1 MKIWKYGLLAL
12 CLTPLLAN
20 ASIWPFQSEEET
32 ALNQVCPN
40 CTLVAKDIQMLQEKT
55 CPDGLTPGAV
65 MDIAQSKQFYPMLL
79 ALKNNASDETYQAAL
94 DKLKANMG
102 CSDWNTAEKA
112 KSAFD
117 SLSKGVDNLLNTWR
131 E

>member
-1 MKIWKYGLLAL
+1 MKNRKYGLLAL
-12 CLTPLLAN
+12 TFFPFLVN

-32 ALNQVCPN
+32 TLNQVCPN
-40 CTLVAKDIQMLQEKT
+40 CALVAKDIQMLQEKT

-79 ALKNNASDETYQAAL
+79 ALKNNTSDETYHAVL
-94 DKLKANMG
+94 EKLKANMD

>member
-1 MKIWKYGLLAL
+1 
-12 CLTPLLAN
+12 
-20 ASIWPFQSEEET
+20 
-32 ALNQVCPN
+32 
-40 CTLVAKDIQMLQEKT
+40 MLQEKT

-79 ALKNNASDETYQAAL
+79 ALKNNTSDETYHAAL
-94 DKLKANMG
+94 EKLKANMD